1 LAVVSK
7 YGTKQELEEEI
18 SKVEVG
24 DEA

>member
-1 LAVVSK
+1 VVSK